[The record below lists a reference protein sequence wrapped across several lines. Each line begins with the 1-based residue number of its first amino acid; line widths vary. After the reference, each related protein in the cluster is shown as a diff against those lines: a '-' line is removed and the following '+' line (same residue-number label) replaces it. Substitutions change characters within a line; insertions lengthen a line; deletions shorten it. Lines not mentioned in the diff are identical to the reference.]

1 MIFKYVNTTLS
12 IIGRKYTMKLESV
25 EMQSWEDP
33 LEKGQA
39 NHSSILVWRTP

>member
-12 IIGRKYTMKLESV
+12 IIGRNYTVKLESV

-33 LEKGQA
+33 LEKGKA
-39 NHSSILVWRTP
+39 THSSILVWRTP